1 MIPLLE
7 FISRI
12 SVVLYALGGVG
23 VLFALRGWL
32 QGRRRRRVAVF
43 GLEREEATRQV
54 QSSSS
59 ALIALLLLI
68 GSVYVI
74 DNIVMPNLGET
85 AEILQPTPTSVVFV
99 TPQATATEALLLY
112 PTVTATVG
120 IPPAEVTDTAPD
132 AEGTSVNGCEILGA
146 RVTEPAPGDV
156 VGGQVEVR
164 GEANILNFGQY
175 KFEINGPST
184 NGSWVVVG
192 TYNEAIPAGLLG
204 VWDSTSLIPGDYT
217 FRLVVLRDDG
227 SYLTPCEVPIS
238 ISGGVQ
244 PTPQPDA

>member
-12 SVVLYALGGVG
+12 SIVLYALAVVG
-23 VLFALRGWL
+23 VVFALRGWL
-32 QGRRRRRVAVF
+32 QGRRHRRVAVF
-43 GLEREEATRQV
+43 GLEREEATQQT

-68 GSVYVI
+68 GSIYVI
-74 DNIVMPNLGET
+74 DNIVMPNLGEI
-85 AEILQPTPTSVVFV
+85 AEIQPTPTSVVFI
-99 TPQATATEALLLY
+99 TPQATATDALLLY
-112 PTVTATVG
+112 PTITPTVG
-120 IPPAEVTDTAPD
+120 IPPAEVTDSAPD
-132 AEGTSVNGCEILGA
+132 TEGTSVDGCEILGA
-146 RVTEPAPGDV
+146 RVTEPASGDV

-175 KFEINGPST
+175 KFEISGPST

-192 TYNEAIPAGLLG
+192 TYREAIPAGLLG

-217 FRLVVLRDDG
+217 FRLVVMREDG
-227 SYLTPCEVPIS
+227 TYLTPCEVPIS